1 MAAKSQKTKLKTRQ
15 WEVQVSKSAYPLQFV
30 DASDII

>member
-1 MAAKSQKTKLKTRQ
+1 MATKARKQ
-15 WEVQVSKSAYPLQFV
+15 NFKWEVQVSKSAYPLQFV